1 MNRSILFALA
11 LLALTVPP
19 AQATT
24 RSTKVRNDFAKLQA
38 CPGTAS
44 NKLPCPGYII
54 DDKVAIDCG
63 GKDEVANKQWL
74 TIAAAKAKDK
84 YERNGADCA
93 HRTHGTAP

>member
-1 MNRSILFALA
+1 MNRSIFLALA
-11 LLALTVPP
+11 LLALIPP
-19 AQATT
+19 AHATT

-44 NKLPCPGYII
+44 NKLPCPGFII

-74 TIAAAKAKDK
+74 TVAAAKAKDK
-84 YERNGADCA
+84 TERNGPECK
-93 HRTHGTAP
+93 HRTHGVMP